1 MSNPPHSVLDKLL
14 ALPISG
20 EAFLLRRRGRAVLVD
35 GGWKK
40 DRVAEVITALIPAVT
55 TLDVVVCTHGDGDHA
70 GGLPELLRRWPG
82 QIGQVWLPGRWV
94 EVVPEL
100 MKNPKGFVDNLI
112 QQLDII
118 IRDNA
123 PDPIVQSRLDRSLEK
138 VGPVSPEIPD
148 RPQDAPTDLEPDE
161 PEAAADDRW
170 FDEDWDGPEID
181 LGATE
186 PTEDLPWFAE
196 LRDAQGLA
204 TEKAA
209 STAIQSARARIG
221 YRKKK
226 RRITASAASAWLGM
240 IDTVEAIRGIAAA
253 AIAQRLRVRW
263 FDYQSFAS
271 TRRPNGGVRGFLEP
285 INAREQPPEPL
296 TLSFLMRL
304 TIINRESLVFF
315 APPSL
320 SRLGVLF
327 CGDSP
332 LGNGPRFGQSFL
344 RHTARPTL
352 PIVAT
357 APHHGAET
365 NRSAY
370 DHMRN
375 WADVVVLLRAGGDS
389 DQPGATFRSLGW
401 PFKICATCPRSG
413 RAPHLA
419 GVAGPGTHPWFP
431 SAIIVGMP
439 CGCT

>member
-1 MSNPPHSVLDKLL
+1 VLDQLL
-14 ALPISG
+14 ALPVSG
-20 EAFLLRRRGRAVLVD
+20 EAFLLRRRGHAVLVD

-40 DRVAEVITALIPAVT
+40 DKVAAVIGAHLPALR
-55 TLDVVVCTHGDGDHA
+55 TLDIVVCTHGDGDHA

-82 QIGQVWLPGRWV
+82 RIGQVWLPGRWV

-100 MKNPKGFVDNLI
+100 MKDPKGFVDNLV
-112 QQLDII
+112 QQLDTI

-123 PDPIVQSRLDRSLEK
+123 PDPIVQSQLDRSGEFL
-138 VGPVSPEIPD
+138 GSAFPEIPQ
-148 RPQDAPTDLEPDE
+148 RQEDAPRDPESDE
-161 PEAAADDRW
+161 PEVAEADGW
-170 FDEDWDGPEID
+170 FGKVWDDHEID
-181 LGATE
+181 LDATE

-196 LRDAQGLA
+196 LRDAKGLA
-204 TEKAA
+204 TEKVASAA
-209 STAIQSARARIG
+209 LQSARARIG

-226 RRITASAASAWLGM
+226 RRITASTASAWLGM

-253 AIAQRLRVRW
+253 AIARRLRVRW
-263 FDYQSFAS
+263 FDYQSFS
-271 TRRPNGGVRGFLEP
+271 NTRRPNGGVRGFLEP

-304 TIINRESLVFF
+304 TIINRQSLVFF
-315 APPSL
+315 APPKL

-332 LGNGPRFGQSFL
+332 LGDGRRFGQSFL

-370 DHMRN
+370 DHMRK

-401 PFKICATCPRSG
+401 PFKVCATCPRSG

-419 GVAGPGTHPWFP
+419 GVAGPGKHPWFP
-431 SAIIVGMP
+431 SAIIVGLP